1 MALLAALLV
10 WSLQAAGPEGA
21 WRMYQRPEDAGFDPA
36 AIRRI
41 TEYCHRS
48 DIAALMVVY
57 RGRVV
62 WTTGDCQ
69 RRFQCH
75 SIRKSLMNAV
85 VGICYDSEIL
95 ELDQTLAD
103 LRIDD
108 VQGLTDV
115 ETRAT
120 VRQLLQARSGVY
132 HPAVFETP
140 SMTRARPKRGAH
152 PPGSYWY
159 YNNWDFNALA
169 TIVNQATG
177 GDCLQMFRRRIA
189 EPLGM
194 EDFRDFDAHYFR
206 DPAVSRHPGYGFK
219 MSARDLARFGQL
231 YLQRGI
237 WNGRRILSERW
248 IEASTRAYSDT
259 HTTRGGYGYL
269 WWIPDIVGAGRAY
282 AACGVGTQ
290 VLLVLPEKDLIIVQ
304 RVNTYLGK
312 AHPFD
317 PKLVQMILEAKTG
330 PGLPAPECPTWP
342 NHRVDNDWAIAGGS
356 HYIGTYRAFDGTYRI
371 QVHGRGLMVEYP
383 KGMRSLLQPQTTE
396 DVFLVEDINELIR
409 LEKPKP
415 GENGVLHV
423 LESIG

>member
-1 MALLAALLV
+1 MWRAGLRQMALLAALLV

-159 YNNWDFNALA
+159 YNNWDFNRSEE
-169 TIVNQATG
+169 
-177 GDCLQMFRRRIA
+177 RRVGKEGSSRWW
-189 EPLGM
+189 
-194 EDFRDFDAHYFR
+194 RDH
-206 DPAVSRHPGYGFK
+206 
-219 MSARDLARFGQL
+219 
-231 YLQRGI
+231 
-237 WNGRRILSERW
+237 
-248 IEASTRAYSDT
+248 
-259 HTTRGGYGYL
+259 
-269 WWIPDIVGAGRAY
+269 
-282 AACGVGTQ
+282 
-290 VLLVLPEKDLIIVQ
+290 
-304 RVNTYLGK
+304 
-312 AHPFD
+312 
-317 PKLVQMILEAKTG
+317 
-330 PGLPAPECPTWP
+330 
-342 NHRVDNDWAIAGGS
+342 
-356 HYIGTYRAFDGTYRI
+356 
-371 QVHGRGLMVEYP
+371 
-383 KGMRSLLQPQTTE
+383 
-396 DVFLVEDINELIR
+396 
-409 LEKPKP
+409 
-415 GENGVLHV
+415 
-423 LESIG
+423 